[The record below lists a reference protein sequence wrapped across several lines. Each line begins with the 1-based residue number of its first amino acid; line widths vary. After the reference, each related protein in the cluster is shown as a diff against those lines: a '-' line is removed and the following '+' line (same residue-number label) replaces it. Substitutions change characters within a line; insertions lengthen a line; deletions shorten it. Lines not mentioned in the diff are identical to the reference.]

1 MSMHNSH
8 PIQFSYESFG
18 SKVLEYLSIEIRQ
31 NKGMLML
38 RNYFIFNNSTEK
50 VTVPPNITWV
60 KQDKTD
66 KKGQS

>member
-1 MSMHNSH
+1 
-8 PIQFSYESFG
+8 
-18 SKVLEYLSIEIRQ
+18 
-31 NKGMLML
+31 ML